1 MTWLELS
8 VTVDQEA
15 AESVSELLARYGYN
29 GGVVVDQPFKPGDE
43 GPEFEYD
50 TARPVTLRTYL
61 PVDEQSEETRARIEQ
76 ALWHLGQMRP
86 VGPLQV
92 QQLEEEDW
100 ANAWKRHY
108 GVQRIGARTVI
119 VPSWLDY
126 EPQPHEVV
134 LHLDPGMAFGTG
146 LHPTTQLCVRLL
158 EQHVRPGQRTLDLGA
173 GSGIL
178 AIAAAKLG
186 ARPVLALDNDPI
198 AVDATVE
205 NVARN
210 GGDALGVTAE
220 LGSLGAG
227 RKMGH
232 WLSGDFGTESGER
245 GTGTGERGTESG
257 ERGTESGER
266 GTESGERGTGNDLA
280 PTLPASTLPASTL
293 PASTLPAPTLPA
305 QRFAL
310 IVANLIAKVLI
321 IVAHDLA
328 EALEPGGTL
337 ITSGIIADKEDQVAL
352 ALAAAGL
359 TPVSRH
365 VEGEWVALVHTNE
378 ER

>member
-1 MTWLELS
+1 MSWLELS

-61 PVDEQSEETRARIEQ
+61 PVDENSEETRARIEQ

-92 QQLEEEDW
+92 QRLEEEDW

-119 VPSWLDY
+119 VPSWLEY
-126 EPQPHEVV
+126 EPQPGEVV

-158 EQHVRPGQRTLDLGA
+158 ERHVKPGQRALDLGT

-186 ARPVLALDNDPI
+186 ARPVMALDNDPI

-210 GGDALGVTAE
+210 GGDALGITAE

-232 WLSGDFGTESGER
+232 WLSGDFGEDDGRRQMADGSPMNAGESAGQR
-245 GTGTGERGTESG
+245 SAVSG
-257 ERGTESGER
+257 
-266 GTESGERGTGNDLA
+266 
-280 PTLPASTLPASTL
+280 
-293 PASTLPAPTLPA
+293 
-305 QRFAL
+305 RFEL

-321 IVAHDLA
+321 IVASDLA

-352 ALAAAGL
+352 ALAAVGL
-359 TPVSRH
+359 MPVSRH
-365 VEGEWVALVHTNE
+365 IEGEWVALVHTRSAIN
-378 ER
+378 R

>member
-1 MTWLELS
+1 MSWLELS

-61 PVDEQSEETRARIEQ
+61 PVDESSEETRARIEQ

-86 VGPLQV
+86 VGNLQV

-108 GVQRIGARTVI
+108 GVQRIGVRTVI

-126 EPQPHEVV
+126 DPAPGEVV

-158 EQHVRPGQRTLDLGA
+158 ERYVTPGARTLDLGT

-198 AVDATVE
+198 AIDATVE

-210 GGDALGVTAE
+210 GGDALGITAE

-227 RKMGH
+227 RRMGH
-232 WLSGDFGTESGER
+232 WLSGDFGEKDEGN
-245 GTGTGERGTESG
+245 GTKDEAVADDSMK
-257 ERGTESGER
+257 SQIDHP
-266 GTESGERGTGNDLA
+266 SSFILY
-280 PTLPASTLPASTL
+280 PF
-293 PASTLPAPTLPA
+293 
-305 QRFAL
+305 QL

-328 EALEPGGTL
+328 AALEPGGTL

-359 TPVSRH
+359 APVSRH
-365 VEGEWVALVHTNE
+365 VEGEWVALVHT
-378 ER
+378 R